1 MTLPWFASRA
11 ARRAL
16 VLGCALAALTA
27 APRPACAQAF
37 PGRPAAEDLYNF
49 GAIGAAGL
57 PDGSKLR
64 VRQVLEGPA
73 QAAGLREGDLIVEAA
88 GRELGADPLLAL
100 WAAIEE
106 VEGSRKRRPLSLT
119 VERGGER
126 AELELAL
133 PRLGEHSRRCP
144 EKCKKCRKVV
154 EAGLGFLARTQAGDG
169 CFPTDLGGKTGK
181 VVVTALGGLAFLAAG
196 APPDAAPLARATRY
210 VLSHCNVAE
219 DSPFGGALGG
229 AGGNWNQTNWELAY
243 GLMFLAEMC
252 RATRNP
258 ELKAK
263 CAELV
268 QALQNT
274 QEASGGW
281 AHGPGGPNALGYLEL
296 EIVSNYALLGMGAA
310 QRLGLELDE
319 GKLAKA
325 LTWIEGTASA
335 DGGVGYSHREG
346 QKGFGDPG
354 RTAGALVA
362 FAALGQ
368 ARHPFFGKMAGFYG
382 RELPKLIE
390 GHVSPAMHLLAGA
403 MAARLLGKQAWRAY
417 VETYRPYIM
426 GFRRPDGSFASTP
439 THESQQLRSNTD
451 LTVGPRW
458 TTATYVLILSLVE
471 DELPLLLGG
480 DVEAAPRRSRPRTGG
495 G

>member
-1 MTLPWFASRA
+1 MA
-11 ARRAL
+11 ARWFPPGISRGAL
-16 VLGCALAALTA
+16 LIAGALAALA
-27 APRPACAQAF
+27 AATGPVRAQGF
-37 PGRPAAEDLYNF
+37 PGQPSAEDLYNF

-57 PDGSKLR
+57 PEGSKLR
-64 VRQVLEGPA
+64 VRKVLEGPA
-73 QAAGLREGDLIVEAA
+73 QAAGLREGDAIVEAA
-88 GRELGADPLLAL
+88 GGPLGADPLPAL

-106 VEGSRKRRPLSLT
+106 AEGARKRRPLSLT

-126 AELELAL
+126 VELALGL
-133 PRLGEHSRRCP
+133 PRLGEHARTCP

-154 EAGLGFLARTQAGDG
+154 EAGLEFLARTQAGDG
-169 CFPTDLGGKTGK
+169 SFPTDLGGKTGK

-196 APPDAAPLARATRY
+196 AAPDAPPLARATRY
-210 VLSHCNVAE
+210 VLAQCNVAE
-219 DSPFGGALGG
+219 ASPFGGALGG
-229 AGGNWNQTNWELAY
+229 GGGNWNQTNWELAY
-243 GLMFLAEMC
+243 GLMFLAEMS

-268 QALQNT
+268 RALQNT

-310 QRLGLELDE
+310 RRLGLELDE
-319 GKLAKA
+319 AKLAKA
-325 LTWIEGTASA
+325 LAWIEGTASA
-335 DGGVGYSHREG
+335 DGGVGYSQRQG

-368 ARHPFFGKMAGFYG
+368 ARHPFFAKMAGFYG
-382 RELPKLIE
+382 RELPKLID

-403 MAARLLGKQAWRAY
+403 MAARLLGKQAWRTY
-417 VETYRPYIM
+417 VETYRPHLM
-426 GFRRPDGSFASTP
+426 GARRPDGSFASTP

-458 TTATYVLILSLVE
+458 TTATYVLILSLAE

-480 DVEAAPRRSRPRTGG
+480 DAEAAPRRARPRTGG